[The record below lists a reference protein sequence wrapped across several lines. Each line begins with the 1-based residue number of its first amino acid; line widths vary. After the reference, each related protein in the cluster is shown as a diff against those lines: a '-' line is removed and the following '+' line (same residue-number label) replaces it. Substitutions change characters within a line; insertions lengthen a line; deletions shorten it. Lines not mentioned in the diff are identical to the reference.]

1 MDNLVLGLSR
11 MGRRRTSSLSDIE
24 KFNEINH
31 ARPET
36 WPELK
41 VIITLKLP
49 KIDLCRFMRAHN
61 IFTLMIGVSQ
71 TTFILLNRSFDVKNA
86 KRRASS
92 NSESF
97 MVLDKCM
104 TKSDIQ
110 MVQSHFSKIQK
121 DSDCEL
127 TQAKQ
132 FMECHFG

>member
-41 VIITLKLP
+41 VILKLL
-49 KIDLCRFMRAHN
+49 KIDLFWFMWAHN

-71 TTFILLNRSFDVKNA
+71 TIFIL
-86 KRRASS
+86 
-92 NSESF
+92 
-97 MVLDKCM
+97 
-104 TKSDIQ
+104 
-110 MVQSHFSKIQK
+110 
-121 DSDCEL
+121 
-127 TQAKQ
+127 
-132 FMECHFG
+132 